1 MAYTMQEKAVF
12 EYRLKQVKKGLKKK
26 AIKYYGPAVAS
37 LPVEVKGAVT
47 YQDLRNVMN
56 AGIMDERALAV
67 LEVVAGIKPLEPLA
81 A

>member
-12 EYRLKQVKKGLKKK
+12 EYRVKQVKKGLKKK
-26 AIKYYGPAVAS
+26 AIKYYGPAVAG
-37 LPVEVKGAVT
+37 LPADIKGGVT

-56 AGIMDERALAV
+56 AGTMDEKALAV
-67 LEVVAGIKPLEPLA
+67 LEVVAGIKPLEAVA